1 MTSDDDAP
9 PRNAPASSITRPREL
24 TCARHNEP
32 VQHPRRCPT
41 PPRAERLGAAG
52 NGLSA
57 RAKNDRLTCDRRSWR
72 LLLTVTLVNGGGA
85 LAVECTTL
93 RQVSLARKVLGAK
106 SRQRLSGL
114 GHHCSIN
121 SNDQR

>member
-9 PRNAPASSITRPREL
+9 PRDAPAASVTRARPREL

-57 RAKNDRLTCDRRSWR
+57 RAKNDRLTCPGPQW
-72 LLLTVTLVNGGGA
+72 LLLLLPPLYRTM
-85 LAVECTTL
+85 C
-93 RQVSLARKVLGAK
+93 
-106 SRQRLSGL
+106 
-114 GHHCSIN
+114 
-121 SNDQR
+121 